1 MSNTMAENFTDAQND
16 NKISVR
22 QKKKVT
28 QASLWA
34 SALVELRKRK
44 LDQVAVSTISQ
55 GILGQTKITKISL

>member
-1 MSNTMAENFTDAQND
+1 MAENFTDAQND